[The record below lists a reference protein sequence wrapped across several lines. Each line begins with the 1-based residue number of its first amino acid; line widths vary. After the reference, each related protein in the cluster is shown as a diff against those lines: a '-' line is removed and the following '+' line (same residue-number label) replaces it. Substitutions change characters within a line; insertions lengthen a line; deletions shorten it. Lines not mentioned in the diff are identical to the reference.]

1 MPDENSTQ
9 VWTAQTP
16 QNNQSTTNQSWDD
29 FVLELN
35 QNDWSWETISWDN
48 DNGIELDLWDKAD
61 DSEWNNSDDD
71 FTIEFNNPSGETE
84 VSDNNGDEFVI
95 DQDSDTSNQS
105 ETEGFEVNLDASNEE
120 NKDSVED
127 TIDFNQDEVFGTKQ
141 EEDNNSK
148 SQINLEE
155 WLTETPEE
163 NLNETF
169 EVSFEDKDIEWEK
182 ESNDENNINLDLNN
196 NVETWDSQSEHLNE
210 EIGEETPAEEGIIND
225 EKEIGEEGSVEEGI
239 MNDEEEVGEETPAE
253 EKSQENNILN
263 ESENKNP
270 NIEWIDEN
278 NQDTIYDD
286 IQDNEEDIIK
296 ENENEVLL
304 QSNDE
309 INDDFHSNNE
319 SIDSLEE
326 KNDSQESVEN
336 ENNLENLDSELV
348 NTNED
353 LNAEEGIIEKSE
365 DSESLLND
373 DSEDKN
379 GIDGNEDTSEEMSD
393 SDLVGED
400 TENETLDSNIL
411 LSWETIEDSSHEME
425 NSDESELTEE
435 NMAEFPETTVES
447 AVNNSDSE
455 STFTW
460 NDDIAEDNDKMIENN
475 VEEINE
481 NVWFI
486 MDDNDNQENSVESEN
501 SVDLWTENTE
511 NLNEKIEEK
520 VEENIEEKQSDLSI
534 NQADTNIDISWE
546 KEHKETDSQNIVNDL
561 ESKDSKPDQ
570 MEVWTITSTLSLDQ
584 ILDSELQ
591 SNPQFADHSK
601 SIPKNIQKESSFWS
615 GKKVS
620 IFAWLWVC
628 LLLWIVVVLAFP
640 STSSER
646 KSGDIVETQDS
657 ESLGEEVLPT
667 EYVPEFIEETE
678 QEETWSETQD
688 PWIDWKTEG
697 HWSWPSFEVVDEYE
711 EDSYS
716 EWKIKPYTPTE
727 LESEDTT
734 KKEKQSLSMADI
746 QPKISSLKSKGESY
760 KNIGEKESNE
770 KVVKYALYILRLCE
784 EYEMQLDEGEWL
796 DKESFSEFE
805 EKVNNLISKIENN
818 LGWPDEVET
827 VYTQATLNNDEEKE
841 EIRAYLEGNR

>member
-9 VWTAQTP
+9 VWTAQTS
-16 QNNQSTTNQSWDD
+16 QNDQSTTNQSWDD

-35 QNDWSWETISWDN
+35 QDGWLWEITSWDN

-61 DSEWNNSDDD
+61 DSEWNNSDGD

-84 VSDNNGDEFVI
+84 TSDNNGDEFVI
-95 DQDSDTSNQS
+95 NQDSDTSNQS
-105 ETEGFEVNLDASNEE
+105 ETEDFEVNLDDSKEE
-120 NKDSVED
+120 NKDSVEE
-127 TIDFNQDEVFGTKQ
+127 TMDFNQDEVFDEKK
-141 EEDNNSK
+141 EDDNNSE
-148 SQINLEE
+148 QINLEE

-169 EVSFEDKDIEWEK
+169 EVSFEDKEELK
-182 ESNDENNINLDLNN
+182 DENNIDINPNPNN
-196 NVETWDSQSEHLNE
+196 NVENWDSQLENFNDEE
-210 EIGEETPAEEGIIND
+210 EIGEEAPA
-225 EKEIGEEGSVEEGI
+225 EEGI
-239 MNDEEEVGEETPAE
+239 MNDEGEIREEGSAKGIINNEEEIAGENTAE
-253 EKSQENNILN
+253 EENHENNILN

-278 NQDTIYDD
+278 NQDIIHDD
-286 IQDNEEDIIK
+286 IQDNEEDVIK
-296 ENENEVLL
+296 GNEILL
-304 QSNDE
+304 QSTDE
-309 INDDFHSNNE
+309 IDDDFQSNNE

-336 ENNLENLDSELV
+336 NLENVDSELV
-348 NTNED
+348 NTNEN
-353 LNAEEGIIEKSE
+353 LNDEEGLIKKSE

-393 SDLVGED
+393 SDLVGEN

-435 NMAEFPETTVES
+435 NMAKSSETTVES

-455 STFTW
+455 STFIW
-460 NDDIAEDNDKMIENN
+460 NDDIAEDNDKLIENN

-481 NVWFI
+481 NVWFT

-501 SVDLWTENTE
+501 SVNLWTENTE

-520 VEENIEEKQSDLSI
+520 VEEKVEENIEEKQSDLPI

-546 KEHKETDSQNIVNDL
+546 NEHKETDSQNVVNDL

-591 SNPQFADHSK
+591 SNPQFADNSK

-640 STSSER
+640 STNSER

-657 ESLGEEVLPT
+657 WSLWEEVLPT

-688 PWIDWKTEG
+688 SWTSWKTEG

-727 LESEDTT
+727 LESEDAI

-784 EYEMQLDEGEWL
+784 EYEMQLGEGEWL

>member
-16 QNNQSTTNQSWDD
+16 QNDQSTTNQSWDD

-35 QNDWSWETISWDN
+35 QDGWLWETTSWDN

-127 TIDFNQDEVFGTKQ
+127 TIDFNQDEVSGTKQ
-141 EEDNNSK
+141 EEDNNSE
-148 SQINLEE
+148 QINLEE

-169 EVSFEDKDIEWEK
+169 EVSSEDKDIEWEK

-196 NVETWDSQSEHLNE
+196 NVETWDFQSEHLNE
-210 EIGEETPAEEGIIND
+210 EL
-225 EKEIGEEGSVEEGI
+225 
-239 MNDEEEVGEETPAE
+239 GEETPAE
-253 EKSQENNILN
+253 EKSQGNNILN

-278 NQDTIYDD
+278 NQDIIYDD
-286 IQDNEEDIIK
+286 IQDNEEDVIK

-326 KNDSQESVEN
+326 KNDSQESVEY
-336 ENNLENLDSELV
+336 ENKLENMNSELV
-348 NTNED
+348 NTNENIND
-353 LNAEEGIIEKSE
+353 EEGIMEKSE
-365 DSESLLND
+365 NSESLLND

-379 GIDGNEDTSEEMSD
+379 GIDGNEDTSGEMSD
-393 SDLVGED
+393 SDLVEEN
-400 TENETLDSNIL
+400 TENETLDSNNL

-435 NMAEFPETTVES
+435 NIAESSETTVES
-447 AVNNSDSE
+447 TVNNLDSE
-455 STFTW
+455 SAFIW
-460 NDDIAEDNDKMIENN
+460 NDDIAEDNDKLIENN

-481 NVWFI
+481 NVWFT

-501 SVDLWTENTE
+501 SVNLWTENTE
-511 NLNEKIEEK
+511 NLNEKIEEKIEEKVEEK

-534 NQADTNIDISWE
+534 NQADTNTDISWE
-546 KEHKETDSQNIVNDL
+546 KEHKETDSQNVVNDL

-591 SNPQFADHSK
+591 SNPQFADNSK

-657 ESLGEEVLPT
+657 WYSWEEVLPT
-667 EYVPEFIEETE
+667 EYVPEFIEEAE
-678 QEETWSETQD
+678 QEEVWSETQD
-688 PWIDWKTEG
+688 PWTSWKTEG

-727 LESEDTT
+727 LESEDAT

-784 EYEMQLDEGEWL
+784 EYEMQIDAGEWL

>member
-9 VWTAQTP
+9 VWTAQTS
-16 QNNQSTTNQSWDD
+16 QNDQSTTNQSWDD

-35 QNDWSWETISWDN
+35 QDGWLWEITSWDN

-84 VSDNNGDEFVI
+84 TSDNNGDEFVI
-95 DQDSDTSNQS
+95 NQDSDTSDQS
-105 ETEGFEVNLDASNEE
+105 ETEAFEVNLDDSKEE
-120 NKDSVED
+120 NKDSVEE
-127 TIDFNQDEVFGTKQ
+127 TIDFNQDEVFDEKK
-141 EEDNNSK
+141 EDDNNSE
-148 SQINLEE
+148 QINLEE

-210 EIGEETPAEEGIIND
+210 EIGEETPAEE
-225 EKEIGEEGSVEEGI
+225 
-239 MNDEEEVGEETPAE
+239 
-253 EKSQENNILN
+253 KSQENNILN

-286 IQDNEEDIIK
+286 IQDNEGDVIK

-336 ENNLENLDSELV
+336 ENKLEDVNSELV
-348 NTNED
+348 NTNENIND
-353 LNAEEGIIEKSE
+353 EEGIMEKSE
-365 DSESLLND
+365 NSESLLND

-379 GIDGNEDTSEEMSD
+379 GIDGNEDTSGEMSD
-393 SDLVGED
+393 SDLVEEN
-400 TENETLDSNIL
+400 TENETLDSNNL

-435 NMAEFPETTVES
+435 NIAESSETTVES
-447 AVNNSDSE
+447 TVNNLDSE
-455 STFTW
+455 SAFIW
-460 NDDIAEDNDKMIENN
+460 NDDIAEDNDKLIENN

-481 NVWFI
+481 NVWFT

-501 SVDLWTENTE
+501 SVNLWTEDTE
-511 NLNEKIEEK
+511 NLNEKIEEKVEEK

-534 NQADTNIDISWE
+534 NQADTNTDISWE
-546 KEHKETDSQNIVNDL
+546 KEHKETDSQNVVNDL
-561 ESKDSKPDQ
+561 ESKDSKPNQ

-591 SNPQFADHSK
+591 SNPQFADNSK

-657 ESLGEEVLPT
+657 WYSWEEVLPT

-678 QEETWSETQD
+678 QEEVWSETQD
-688 PWIDWKTEG
+688 PWTSWKTEG

-784 EYEMQLDEGEWL
+784 EYEMQIAAGEWL